1 MCELAEELNKPLCLA
16 MIYDKLG
23 RHADAETTFKP
34 YQVYWGDAGAMFYSA
49 VYAQWGQ
56 TARALDWLEAAMRN
70 RDPYLVQLRMD
81 PLFDPLREE
90 PRLQAIERELK
101 FPD

>member
-1 MCELAEELNKPLCLA
+1 

-23 RHADAETTFKP
+23 RHAEAQTTFKP
-34 YQVYWGDAGAMFYSA
+34 YQVYWGDAGGMFYAA
-49 VYAQWGQ
+49 VYGQWGQ
-56 TARALDWLEAAMRN
+56 LPHALDWLEAAMRN

-81 PLFDPLREE
+81 PLFDPLRKEARYQE
-90 PRLQAIERELK
+90 VMRQLR